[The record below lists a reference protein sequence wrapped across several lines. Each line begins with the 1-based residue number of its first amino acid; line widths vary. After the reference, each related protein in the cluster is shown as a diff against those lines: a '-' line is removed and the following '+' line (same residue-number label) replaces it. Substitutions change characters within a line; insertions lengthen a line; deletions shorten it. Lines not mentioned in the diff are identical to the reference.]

1 MRIDDHLLVSRSF
14 YRLHTNALLY
24 FRLWMAFIVFVV
36 LYCLSKFS
44 SWIVLFRVF
53 SWNFFFLWQLFLY
66 WMIRSKWY
74 GTLKTGN
81 VTERRDQFKQGC
93 IKFYAQMLCNSLLVP
108 FFWKHLFNMQSF
120 LNFDCLFNVLHS
132 LMTWYVRR

>member
-1 MRIDDHLLVSRSF
+1 MKIDDHLLVSRSL

-53 SWNFFFLWQLFLY
+53 SWNVFFYDNCSFIEW
-66 WMIRSKWY
+66 SGVN
-74 GTLKTGN
+74 GTVHLRQVMQQNEGN
-81 VTERRDQFKQGC
+81 KFKEGC
-93 IKFYAQMLCNSLLVP
+93 IKIYAQMLCNSLLVP
-108 FFWKHLFNMQSF
+108 FFENT
-120 LNFDCLFNVLHS
+120 CLTCKVS
-132 LMTWYVRR
+132 WISIAYLMFFTV